1 MGAPDRPMF
10 LFIYRT
16 GLGMYL
22 TSDECSIATLSA
34 LPTLHDA
41 DSDGTRPTV
50 SRVRI
55 TCGRRRWSAGGSM
68 GGCEGSKGMMSAARR
83 RQRRCGRRARAWS
96 ERRRALDEPV
106 AEDAFLR
113 PTGCASVPLGC
124 KKRHVDWRSADKGLV
139 KTHGRFARVTGPLAW
154 RYYGDA
160 ARYPGLGLTFVTSK
174 ICILDTR

>member
-96 ERRRALDEPV
+96 ERRRALDELG

-113 PTGCASVPLGC
+113 PTGCLRCRSDA
-124 KKRHVDWRSADKGLV
+124 KRGTPSIGPGLIRRFV
-139 KTHGRFARVTGPLAW
+139 NTHGRFARVTGSPH
-154 RYYGDA
+154 GD
-160 ARYPGLGLTFVTSK
+160 T
-174 ICILDTR
+174 